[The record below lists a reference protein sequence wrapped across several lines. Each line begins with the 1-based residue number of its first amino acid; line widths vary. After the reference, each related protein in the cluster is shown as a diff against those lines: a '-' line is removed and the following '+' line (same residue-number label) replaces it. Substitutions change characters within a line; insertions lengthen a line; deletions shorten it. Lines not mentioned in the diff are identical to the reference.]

1 MPDKPQVNA
10 IECFS
15 VSKDY
20 SSNLS
25 DREKCAVSDLDLAVR
40 SGEVHGFL
48 GHNGAGKT
56 TTIKMMIKLIAPT
69 SGKIFFFGSD
79 IAELPYLDGISYIPE
94 TVNYYQ
100 FLTPLEI
107 LDYHVSLNR
116 SSFRAMA
123 PNVIR
128 GLKEEALSSTGISKW
143 AGVKIEKF
151 SKGMRQR
158 LALAACLMKKPRL
171 LILDEPAS
179 GLDPEGIAMLLNIIK
194 TFRAEGRTVFFSSHH
209 ISEIERVCDRVS
221 VIRYGKLLET
231 ANLETMR
238 ADNINME
245 ERYLSLMGRG
255 EGGAAK

>member
-1 MPDKPQVNA
+1 MPEVNA
-10 IECFS
+10 IECFN

-25 DREKCAVSDLDLAVR
+25 DREKCAVSNLDLTVTA
-40 SGEVHGFL
+40 GEVHGFL

-56 TTIKMMIKLIAPT
+56 TTIKMIIKLIAPT
-69 SGKIFFFGSD
+69 SGKINFFGTDASSL
-79 IAELPYLDGISYIPE
+79 EYLEGVSYLPE

-107 LDYHVSLNR
+107 LSYHVSLNR
-116 SSFRAMA
+116 ISFQDMA
-123 PNVIR
+123 PNVI
-128 GLKEEALSSTGISKW
+128 EALKDEVLDRTGISKW

-158 LALAACLMKKPRL
+158 LSLATCLMKKPRL

-194 TFRAEGRTVFFSSHH
+194 TFRREGRTVFFSSHH
-209 ISEIERVCDRVS
+209 ISDIERVCDRVS
-221 VIRYGKLLET
+221 IIRYGKLLET
-231 ANLETMR
+231 VSLDAMR
-238 ADNINME
+238 ADKINME
-245 ERYLSLMGRG
+245 ERYLNLMDM
-255 EGGAAK
+255 GGASK